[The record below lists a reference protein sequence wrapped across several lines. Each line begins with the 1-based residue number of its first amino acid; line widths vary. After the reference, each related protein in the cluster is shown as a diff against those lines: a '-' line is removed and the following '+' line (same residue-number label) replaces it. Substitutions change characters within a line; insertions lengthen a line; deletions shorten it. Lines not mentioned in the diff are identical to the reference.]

1 MNNINNMENNW
12 ESGVYGAIR
21 VSDNRYEF
29 KHHNGVI
36 VIFDSKQELD
46 EYLEEYHLMTCELSQ
61 TS

>member
-1 MNNINNMENNW
+1 MKNNW
-12 ESGVYGAIR
+12 EKGIYGAIN
-21 VSDNRYEF
+21 VSDNEYEF

-36 VIFDSKQELD
+36 MIFDSKEELD